1 MSICHANFIN
11 IRLRERTDKYKLKY
25 HESRQLIKIK
35 WVRLLSLYCSPPS
48 PLSLVAKNVLV
59 ITFFFEVFRN
69 STCPHVMYRSLRVKM
84 FEIDP
89 PGRFLFAA
97 GKCTAHFEQ
106 DVAQVSTL
114 SRFAL
119 CFLCCHLRFSSKRRY
134 VDTGFLYMVI
144 K

>member
-1 MSICHANFIN
+1 
-11 IRLRERTDKYKLKY
+11 
-25 HESRQLIKIK
+25 
-35 WVRLLSLYCSPPS
+35 
-48 PLSLVAKNVLV
+48 
-59 ITFFFEVFRN
+59 
-69 STCPHVMYRSLRVKM
+69 MYRSLRVKM

-106 DVAQVSTL
+106 DVAQVPTL

-119 CFLCCHLRFSSKRRY
+119 CFFCCHLRFSSKRRY

-144 K
+144 KWLKGIIDVKHLFYTDNNVD